1 MENNETANPGKTSF
15 LSGLFANPS
24 TITEITKNPGKY
36 AMNLYNSLS
45 TRNKQYIVY
54 GAGIGLL
61 IYGYTLKNK
70 K

>member
-1 MENNETANPGKTSF
+1 MD
-15 LSGLFANPS
+15 
-24 TITEITKNPGKY
+24 ITKNPGKY
-36 AMNLYNSLS
+36 AMNYFNSLS

-54 GAGIGLL
+54 GAGVALL

>member
-1 MENNETANPGKTSF
+1 MENNGTSNTF
-15 LSGLFANPS
+15 SFSGLFSDPS
-24 TITEITKNPGKY
+24 VIMDITKNPGKY
-36 AMNLYNSLS
+36 AMNYFNSLS

-54 GAGIGLL
+54 GAGVALL

>member
-1 MENNETANPGKTSF
+1 MENKETTKTSF
-15 LSGLFANPS
+15 LGGLFADP
-24 TITEITKNPGKY
+24 TMIMEMTKNPGKY
-36 AMNLYNSLS
+36 AMNFYNSLT

-54 GAGIGLL
+54 GAGIALL

>member
-1 MENNETANPGKTSF
+1 MENNETTNTGNTFSF
-15 LSGLFANPS
+15 SGLFANPS
-24 TITEITKNPGKY
+24 AIVDITKNPSKY
-36 AMNLYNSLS
+36 ALNFYNSLS

-54 GAGIGLL
+54 GAGVALL

>member
-1 MENNETANPGKTSF
+1 MENNGTSNTF
-15 LSGLFANPS
+15 SFSGLFSDPS
-24 TITEITKNPGKY
+24 VIMDMTRNPGKY
-36 AMNLYNSLS
+36 AMNFYNSLS

-54 GAGIGLL
+54 GAGVALL